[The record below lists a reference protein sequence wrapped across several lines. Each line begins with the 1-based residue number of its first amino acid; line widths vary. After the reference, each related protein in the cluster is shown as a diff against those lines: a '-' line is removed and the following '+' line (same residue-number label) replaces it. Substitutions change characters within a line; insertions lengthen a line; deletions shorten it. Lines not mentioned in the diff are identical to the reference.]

1 MNNKKI
7 KHAIHALTR
16 SIEAHVYTIES
27 ESNQS
32 TQTLAVLIV
41 PKPNIQASVTTAAVG
56 KLNKKVLTNF
66 QSNAELIEDNKIVYD
81 FFKDIDYQFD
91 ETTLVQ
97 DPRSKA
103 SKITHKEI
111 TSAWVALSA
120 QQKKQHVHAH
130 YTSTALSLGI
140 SSTSISF
147 TRSHLAVRQLKR
159 WICSPKTH
167 DFVKSLAP
175 ENIDVNLIVKRV
187 LVESIGHVS
196 EHQRRPNNIAWIINK
211 VLYEH

>member
-7 KHAIHALTR
+7 KHSIHALTR

-41 PKPNIQASVTTAAVG
+41 PKPNIQASVTTHSVQ
-56 KLNKKVLTNF
+56 KLNKKILTNF
-66 QSNAELIEDNKIVYD
+66 QSNAALIEDNKIVYD
-81 FFKDIDYQFD
+81 FFKDIDYQFY

-103 SKITHKEI
+103 SKTTHEQITA
-111 TSAWVALSA
+111 AWVALNA

-130 YTSTALSLGI
+130 YTSAALSLGI
-140 SSTSISF
+140 SPATI
-147 TRSHLAVRQLKR
+147 TQSHRAVRQLKR
-159 WICSPKTH
+159 WICSSKTH

-187 LVESIGHVS
+187 LVESIGHTS
-196 EHQRRPNNIAWIINK
+196 EHRRRPNNIAWIINK
-211 VLYEH
+211 VLHEY